1 MQETTDTCI
10 AEEGVRCPEWHED
23 VLAVSTHKLL
33 MVKKTDAVFL
43 LQEPGPSIWSSGIVN
58 ILRLGQKGK
67 TKPHFM
73 LFGDIQWNTHPTLS
87 SSEA

>member
-1 MQETTDTCI
+1 MVI

-43 LQEPGPSIWSSGIVN
+43 LQEPWPSIRCSGVVN
-58 ILRLGQKGK
+58 ILRIFHGQIKLLLKVHNWHNHCGVARAAEV
-67 TKPHFM
+67 
-73 LFGDIQWNTHPTLS
+73 I
-87 SSEA
+87 